1 MHGSI
6 TTHRTMPRWRHH
18 HYFPFHQKELRS
30 NLERKG
36 KYLRQFVCQFEL
48 VQKNR
53 FMINALSFYL
63 VVQIILVMSKSGNVK
78 VLFSSMLKRQ
88 YSIWEAIDSSKIY
101 VHTY

>member
-1 MHGSI
+1 MLGSI

-18 HYFPFHQKELRS
+18 LYFPFHQKELRS

-53 FMINALSFYL
+53 NIIHALS
-63 VVQIILVMSKSGNVK
+63 ILGRVDMVGTNHDK
-78 VLFSSMLKRQ
+78 VLTQ
-88 YSIWEAIDSSKIY
+88 
-101 VHTY
+101 